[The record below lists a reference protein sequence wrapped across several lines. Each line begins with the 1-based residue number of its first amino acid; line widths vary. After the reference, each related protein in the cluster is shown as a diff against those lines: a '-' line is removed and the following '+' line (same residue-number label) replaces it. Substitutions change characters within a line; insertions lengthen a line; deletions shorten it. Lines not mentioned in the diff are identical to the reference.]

1 MNYKQLVK
9 TAGYKDEQAEY
20 IARKLADR
28 KVPESQLNSLS
39 QYFPG
44 TTELGGVDI
53 YELSVALYAAVD
65 KMQHTAEKKAVVKDG
80 E

>member
-20 IARKLADR
+20 IARKLEAR
-28 KVPESQLNSLS
+28 KVPESDLGSLP

-44 TTELGGVDI
+44 STELGGVDI
-53 YELSVALYAAVD
+53 YELSQALYVVVQKKETA
-65 KMQHTAEKKAVVKDG
+65 AEKKAEKKDG